1 MDIMNAKIGTIIR
14 HKRTGATYV
23 LGDYVNGVARE
34 LCNCNYLST
43 DYINRNTQE
52 DYEITGAVQKED

>member
-1 MDIMNAKIGTIIR
+1 MDIMSAKTGTRIR

-34 LCNCNYLST
+34 LRSCSYLST

-52 DYEITGAVQKED
+52 GYEIIEESGR